1 MIKELSASQQKLFF
15 ARVTAKNNYL
25 PRLPETGKFGRIA
38 TTIQGGDPLIKVTNK
53 ADFMVKLD
61 ADTLGDW
68 LDKINRE

>member
-38 TTIQGGDPLIKVTNK
+38 TNIRGGDPLIKVTNK